1 MSDPQ
6 ADPLCVVQLPLS
18 VWRIAIA
25 HLQASPFPEVG
36 HSISVALFAQIQ
48 PQVAAA
54 AAAQQ
59 ARVIEE
65 ARNLA
70 EAADVAKCPRTSEPS
85 ETPEVR
91 H

>member
-1 MSDPQ
+1 MSEPE
-6 ADPLCVVQLPLS
+6 ADLQCTVQLPLS

-25 HLQASPFPEVG
+25 HLQAGPFPEVG
-36 HSISVALFAQIQ
+36 HSISAALFAQIQ

-59 ARVIEE
+59 AKVIEE

-70 EAADVAKCPRTSEPS
+70 EAADVASCPRASGES
-85 ETPEVR
+85 PEAV